1 MAEVNTQV
9 TLNGANFIAVIHT
22 AGQKYRVVKSVDGKF
37 FAIPKVATIS
47 DVLQLKLSEFKSLF
61 EQAGSEEVVGS
72 LTAPVAADSEIWG
85 AGVTY
90 QRSRDAR
97 KEESGIPD
105 VYQLVYEADR
115 PELFFKATARR
126 TVGTNANVGIRADAL
141 TSVPEPEVAIV
152 VNKYRELIGLTICN
166 DMTSRNIEG
175 ENPLYLSQAKIYYGS
190 NALGPM
196 IRPIW
201 EIADHAKLAIDAKIE
216 RGANIIWQ
224 AQTSLAQL
232 NRSFTDLIEYLF
244 RCQSF
249 PVGAILSTGTGIV
262 PPLDISLAAGDV
274 VTINVESVGTLVNKV
289 VTTPVD
295 INEKENL

>member
-1 MAEVNTQV
+1 MSH
-9 TLNGANFIAVIHT
+9 LAVIQTQSNPYHLVKEIN
-22 AGQKYRVVKSVDGKF
+22 GKYFEIEKIK
-37 FAIPKVATIS
+37 T
-47 DVLQLKLSEFKSLF
+47 LSEALSLHMADF
-61 EQAGSEEVVGS
+61 RKAYDAAGSTEVKGKLV
-72 LTAPVAADSEIWG
+72 APVAIDTEVWG

-126 TVGTNANVGIRADAL
+126 TVGHEGEVGIRADAQ

-152 VNKYRELIGLTICN
+152 MNKFGELIGMSICN
-166 DMTSRNIEG
+166 DITSRNIEG

-201 EIADHAKLAIDAKIE
+201 EIVDHEKLDIYAKIE
-216 RGANIIWQ
+216 RAGSIVWQ
-224 AQTSLAQL
+224 AETSLKSL
-232 NRSFTDLIEYLF
+232 NRSFDDLIDYLF
-244 RCQSF
+244 KCQHF
-249 PVGAILSTGTGIV
+249 PVGVVLSTGTGIV
-262 PPLDISLAAGDV
+262 PPLDISLMAGDV
-274 VTINVESVGTLVNKV
+274 VTITVDQIGTLVNKV
-289 VTTPVD
+289 ALTPED
-295 INEKENL
+295 INDRIK

>member
-1 MAEVNTQV
+1 MSH
-9 TLNGANFIAVIHT
+9 IAVIHT
-22 AGQKYRVVKSVDGKF
+22 AGEKYRVVKSINDKF
-37 FAIPKVATIS
+37 FVIPKVSTIS
-47 DVLQLKLSEFKSLF
+47 DVLQIKLSEFKSLF
-61 EQAGSEEVVGS
+61 EQAGTEEIFGS
-72 LTAPVAADSEIWG
+72 LAAPIAADSEIWG

-97 KEESGIPD
+97 KEESDIPD

-152 VNKYRELIGLTICN
+152 INKFRELIGLTICN

-175 ENPLYLSQAKIYYGS
+175 ENPLYLSQAKIYHGS
-190 NALGPM
+190 NAVGPM

-201 EIADHAKLAIDAKIE
+201 EISDTSKLAIDAKID
-216 RGANIIWQ
+216 RGTEIVWQ

-232 NRSFTDLIEYLF
+232 NRSFADLIEYLF

-262 PPLDISLAAGDV
+262 PPLDISLEAGDL
-274 VTINVESVGTLVNKV
+274 VTITVEEIGTLINKV
-289 VTTPVD
+289 VVTPLD

>member
-1 MAEVNTQV
+1 MSH
-9 TLNGANFIAVIHT
+9 LAVIQTPSNPYHLVKEIN
-22 AGQKYRVVKSVDGKF
+22 GKYFEIEKIKNL
-37 FAIPKVATIS
+37 S
-47 DVLQLKLSEFKSLF
+47 DALSLHMADFRKAYDA
-61 EQAGSEEVVGS
+61 AGSTEVKGKLV
-72 LTAPVAADSEIWG
+72 APVAIDTEVWG

-126 TVGTNANVGIRADAL
+126 TVGHEGEVGIRADAQ

-152 VNKYRELIGLTICN
+152 MNKFGELIGMSICN
-166 DMTSRNIEG
+166 DMTARNIEG

-201 EIADHAKLAIDAKIE
+201 EIVDHDKLDIYAKIE
-216 RGANIIWQ
+216 RAGSIVWQ
-224 AQTSLAQL
+224 AETSLKSL
-232 NRSFTDLIEYLF
+232 NRSFDDLIDYLF
-244 RCQSF
+244 KCQHF
-249 PVGAILSTGTGIV
+249 PVGVVLSTGTGIV
-262 PPLDISLAAGDV
+262 PPLDISLMAGDV
-274 VTINVESVGTLVNKV
+274 VTITVDQIGTLVNKV
-289 VTTPVD
+289 ALTPED
-295 INEKENL
+295 INDRIK

>member
-1 MAEVNTQV
+1 MSH
-9 TLNGANFIAVIHT
+9 LAVIKT
-22 AGQKYRVVKSVDGKF
+22 ASEPYRLVKEISGKYFEIEG
-37 FAIPKVATIS
+37 IEN
-47 DVLQLKLSEFKSLF
+47 LS
-61 EQAGSEEVVGS
+61 QALAMHLPAFRKAYEASGSKEIKGE
-72 LTAPVAADSEIWG
+72 LTAPVAIDTEVWG

-97 KEESGIPD
+97 KEERGIPD

-126 TVGTNANVGIRADAL
+126 TVGHLAEVGIREDAL

-152 VNKYRELIGLTICN
+152 INKFGELIGMSICN

-201 EIADHAKLAIDAKIE
+201 EIVDHDKLDIYAKIE
-216 RGANIIWQ
+216 RAGSIVWQ
-224 AQTSLAQL
+224 AQTSLKSL
-232 NRSFTDLIEYLF
+232 NRSFDDLTEYLF
-244 RCQSF
+244 RCQYF
-249 PVGAILSTGTGIV
+249 PVGVILSTGTGIV
-262 PPLDISLAAGDV
+262 PPLDISLVAGDL
-274 VTINVESVGTLVNKV
+274 VTITVDQIGTLVNKV
-289 VTTPVD
+289 ALTPED
-295 INEKENL
+295 INDRMK

>member
-1 MAEVNTQV
+1 MSY
-9 TLNGANFIAVIHT
+9 LAVIQTPTQPYHLVKEIN
-22 AGQKYRVVKSVDGKF
+22 GKYFEIEGIKTLSDALSLHLGVFRKLYEAQSDKEVKGKL
-37 FAIPKVATIS
+37 V
-47 DVLQLKLSEFKSLF
+47 
-61 EQAGSEEVVGS
+61 
-72 LTAPVAADSEIWG
+72 APVAVDSEIWG

-126 TVGTNANVGIRADAL
+126 TVGHQGEVGIREDAK

-152 VNKYRELIGLTICN
+152 INKFSELIGMSICN

-201 EIADHAKLAIDAKIE
+201 EIVDHDKLDIYAKIE
-216 RGANIIWQ
+216 RGGSIVWQ
-224 AQTSLAQL
+224 AETSLKSL
-232 NRSFTDLIEYLF
+232 NRSFDDLIDYLF
-244 RCQSF
+244 RCQHF
-249 PVGAILSTGTGIV
+249 PVGVLLSTGTGIV
-262 PPLDISLAAGDV
+262 PPLDISLVAGDL
-274 VTINVESVGTLVNKV
+274 VTITVDQIGTLVNKV
-289 VTTPVD
+289 VMTPLD
-295 INEKENL
+295 INERIK

>member
-1 MAEVNTQV
+1 MSH
-9 TLNGANFIAVIHT
+9 LAVIQT
-22 AGQKYRVVKSVDGKF
+22 ANQPYKLVKEINGKYFEIEKIDSL
-37 FAIPKVATIS
+37 S
-47 DVLQLKLSEFKSLF
+47 DALTLRLAEFRKAF
-61 EQAGSEEVVGS
+61 DAAGSKEVMGKLV
-72 LTAPVAADSEIWG
+72 APVAADTEVWG

-126 TVGTNANVGIRADAL
+126 TVGHEGEVGIRADAQ

-152 VNKYRELIGLTICN
+152 MNKFGELIGMSICN

-201 EIADHAKLAIDAKIE
+201 EIVDHEKLDIYAKIE
-216 RGANIIWQ
+216 RAGSIVWQ
-224 AQTSLAQL
+224 AETSLKSL
-232 NRSFTDLIEYLF
+232 NRSFDDLIDYLF
-244 RCQSF
+244 KCQHF
-249 PVGAILSTGTGIV
+249 PVGVVLSTGTGIV
-262 PPLDISLAAGDV
+262 PPIDISLMAGDV
-274 VTINVESVGTLVNKV
+274 VTITVDQIGTLVNKV
-289 VTTPVD
+289 ALTPED
-295 INEKENL
+295 INDRIK

>member
-1 MAEVNTQV
+1 MSH
-9 TLNGANFIAVIHT
+9 LAVIQT
-22 AGQKYRVVKSVDGKF
+22 ASNPYHLVKEINGKYFEIEK
-37 FAIPKVATIS
+37 I
-47 DVLQLKLSEFKSLF
+47 KSLSDALSLHMADF
-61 EQAGSEEVVGS
+61 RKAYEAAGSSEVKGKLV
-72 LTAPVAADSEIWG
+72 APVAIDTEVWG

-126 TVGTNANVGIRADAL
+126 TVGHEGEVGIRADAQ

-152 VNKYRELIGLTICN
+152 MNKFGELIGMSICN

-201 EIADHAKLAIDAKIE
+201 EIVDHEKLDIYAKIE
-216 RGANIIWQ
+216 RAGAIVWQ
-224 AQTSLAQL
+224 AETSLKSL
-232 NRSFTDLIEYLF
+232 NRSFDDLIDYLF
-244 RCQSF
+244 KCQHF
-249 PVGAILSTGTGIV
+249 PVGVILSTGTGIV
-262 PPLDISLAAGDV
+262 PPLDISLMAGDV
-274 VTINVESVGTLVNKV
+274 VTITVDQIGTLVNKV
-289 VTTPVD
+289 ALTPED
-295 INEKENL
+295 INDRIK

>member
-1 MAEVNTQV
+1 MSH
-9 TLNGANFIAVIHT
+9 LAVINT
-22 AGQKYRVVKSVDGKF
+22 ASEPYRLVKEINGKYFEIDG
-37 FAIPKVATIS
+37 IEN
-47 DVLQLKLSEFKSLF
+47 LS
-61 EQAGSEEVVGS
+61 QALVMHLPVFRKAYEASGSKEIKGE
-72 LTAPVAADSEIWG
+72 LTAPVAIDTEVWG

-126 TVGTNANVGIRADAL
+126 TVGHLSEVGIRADAL

-152 VNKYRELIGLTICN
+152 MNKFGELIGMSICN

-201 EIADHAKLAIDAKIE
+201 EIVDQDKLE
-216 RGANIIWQ
+216 
-224 AQTSLAQL
+224 TSLKSL
-232 NRSFTDLIEYLF
+232 NRSFDDLIEYLF
-244 RCQSF
+244 RCQHF
-249 PVGAILSTGTGIV
+249 PVGVILSTGTGIV
-262 PPLDISLAAGDV
+262 PPLDISLMAGDL
-274 VTINVESVGTLVNKV
+274 VTITVDQIGTLVNKV
-289 VTTPVD
+289 ALTPED
-295 INEKENL
+295 INDRIK

>member
-1 MAEVNTQV
+1 MSH
-9 TLNGANFIAVIHT
+9 LAVIQTPSNPYHLVKEIN
-22 AGQKYRVVKSVDGKF
+22 GKYFEIEKIKNL
-37 FAIPKVATIS
+37 S
-47 DVLQLKLSEFKSLF
+47 DALSLHMADFRKAYDA
-61 EQAGSEEVVGS
+61 AGSTEVKGKLV
-72 LTAPVAADSEIWG
+72 APVAMDTEVWG

-126 TVGTNANVGIRADAL
+126 TVGHEGEVGIRADAQ

-152 VNKYRELIGLTICN
+152 MNKFGELIGMSICN

-201 EIADHAKLAIDAKIE
+201 EIVDHEKLDIYAKIE
-216 RGANIIWQ
+216 RAGSIVWQ
-224 AQTSLAQL
+224 AETSLKSL
-232 NRSFTDLIEYLF
+232 NRSFDDLIDYLF
-244 RCQSF
+244 KCQHF
-249 PVGAILSTGTGIV
+249 PVGVVLSTGTGIV
-262 PPLDISLAAGDV
+262 PPLDISLMAGDV
-274 VTINVESVGTLVNKV
+274 VTITVDQIGTLVNKV
-289 VTTPVD
+289 ALTPED
-295 INEKENL
+295 INDRIK

>member
-1 MAEVNTQV
+1 MSH
-9 TLNGANFIAVIHT
+9 LAVIQTPTQPYHLVKEIN
-22 AGQKYRVVKSVDGKF
+22 GKYFEIEGVKTLSDALSLHMAAFRKLYEAPNDKEVKGKL
-37 FAIPKVATIS
+37 V
-47 DVLQLKLSEFKSLF
+47 
-61 EQAGSEEVVGS
+61 
-72 LTAPVAADSEIWG
+72 APVAADSEVWG

-97 KEESGIPD
+97 KEESDIPD

-126 TVGTNANVGIRADAL
+126 TVGTDGEVGIREDAK

-152 VNKYRELIGLTICN
+152 INKFSELIGMSICN

-201 EIADHAKLAIDAKIE
+201 EIVDHDKLDIYAKIE
-216 RGANIIWQ
+216 RAGSIVWQ
-224 AQTSLAQL
+224 AETSLKSL
-232 NRSFTDLIEYLF
+232 NRSFDDLIDYLF
-244 RCQSF
+244 KCQHF

-262 PPLDISLAAGDV
+262 PPLDISLLAGDL
-274 VTINVESVGTLVNKV
+274 VTITVDQIGTLVNKV
-289 VTTPVD
+289 VVTPED
-295 INEKENL
+295 INERIK

>member
-1 MAEVNTQV
+1 MSH
-9 TLNGANFIAVIHT
+9 LAVIQTQSNPYHLVKEIN
-22 AGQKYRVVKSVDGKF
+22 GKYFEIEKIK
-37 FAIPKVATIS
+37 T
-47 DVLQLKLSEFKSLF
+47 LSEALSLHMADF
-61 EQAGSEEVVGS
+61 RKAYDAAGSTEVKGKLV
-72 LTAPVAADSEIWG
+72 APVAIDTEVWG

-126 TVGTNANVGIRADAL
+126 TVGHEGEVGIRADAQ

-152 VNKYRELIGLTICN
+152 MNKFGELIGMSICN

-201 EIADHAKLAIDAKIE
+201 EIVDHEKLDIYAKIE
-216 RGANIIWQ
+216 RAGSIVWQ
-224 AQTSLAQL
+224 AETSLKSL
-232 NRSFTDLIEYLF
+232 NRSFDDLIDYLF
-244 RCQSF
+244 KCQHF
-249 PVGAILSTGTGIV
+249 PVGVVLSTGTGIV
-262 PPLDISLAAGDV
+262 PPLDISLMAGDV
-274 VTINVESVGTLVNKV
+274 VTITVDQIGTLVNKV
-289 VTTPVD
+289 TLTPED
-295 INEKENL
+295 INDRIK

>member
-1 MAEVNTQV
+1 MSH
-9 TLNGANFIAVIHT
+9 LAVIQT
-22 AGQKYRVVKSVDGKF
+22 PTQPYYLVKEINGKYFEIEGINTLSDALSLHMGAFRKLYEVPSVKEVKGKL
-37 FAIPKVATIS
+37 V
-47 DVLQLKLSEFKSLF
+47 
-61 EQAGSEEVVGS
+61 
-72 LTAPVAADSEIWG
+72 APVAADSEIWG
-85 AGVTY
+85 AGVIY

-126 TVGTNANVGIRADAL
+126 TVGTDGEVGIREDAK

-152 VNKYRELIGLTICN
+152 INKFSELIGMSICN

-201 EIADHAKLAIDAKIE
+201 EIVDHDKLDIYAKIE
-216 RGANIIWQ
+216 RAGSIIWQ
-224 AQTSLAQL
+224 AETSLKSL
-232 NRSFTDLIEYLF
+232 NRSFDDLIEYLF
-244 RCQSF
+244 KCQHF

-262 PPLDISLAAGDV
+262 PPLDISLVAGDL
-274 VTINVESVGTLVNKV
+274 VTITVDQIGTLVNKV
-289 VTTPVD
+289 VVTPED
-295 INEKENL
+295 INERIK

>member
-1 MAEVNTQV
+1 MSH
-9 TLNGANFIAVIHT
+9 LAVIQTPSNPYHLVKEIN
-22 AGQKYRVVKSVDGKF
+22 GKYFEIEKIKNLSDALSLHMADFRK
-37 FAIPKVATIS
+37 AYVA
-47 DVLQLKLSEFKSLF
+47 
-61 EQAGSEEVVGS
+61 AGSTEVKGKLV
-72 LTAPVAADSEIWG
+72 APVAIDTEVWG

-126 TVGTNANVGIRADAL
+126 TVGHEGEVGIRADAQ

-152 VNKYRELIGLTICN
+152 MNKFGELIGMSICN

-201 EIADHAKLAIDAKIE
+201 EIVDHDKLDIYAKIE
-216 RGANIIWQ
+216 RAGSIVWQ
-224 AQTSLAQL
+224 AETSLKSL
-232 NRSFTDLIEYLF
+232 NRSFDDLIDYLF
-244 RCQSF
+244 KCQHF
-249 PVGAILSTGTGIV
+249 PVGVVLSTGTGIV
-262 PPLDISLAAGDV
+262 PPLDISLMAGDV
-274 VTINVESVGTLVNKV
+274 VTITVDQIGTLVNKV
-289 VTTPVD
+289 ALTPED
-295 INEKENL
+295 INDRIK

>member
-1 MAEVNTQV
+1 MSH
-9 TLNGANFIAVIHT
+9 LAVIQTQSNPYHLVKEIN
-22 AGQKYRVVKSVDGKF
+22 GKYFEIEK
-37 FAIPKVATIS
+37 I
-47 DVLQLKLSEFKSLF
+47 KSLSDALSLHMADF
-61 EQAGSEEVVGS
+61 RKAYDAAGSTEVKGKLV
-72 LTAPVAADSEIWG
+72 APVAIDTEVWG

-126 TVGTNANVGIRADAL
+126 TVGHEGEVGIRADAQ

-152 VNKYRELIGLTICN
+152 MNKFGELIGMSICN

-201 EIADHAKLAIDAKIE
+201 EIVDHEKLDIYAKIE
-216 RGANIIWQ
+216 RTGSIVWQ
-224 AQTSLAQL
+224 AETSLKSL
-232 NRSFTDLIEYLF
+232 NRSFDDLIDYLF
-244 RCQSF
+244 KCQHF
-249 PVGAILSTGTGIV
+249 PVGVVLSTGTGIV
-262 PPLDISLAAGDV
+262 PPLDISLMAGDV
-274 VTINVESVGTLVNKV
+274 VTITVDQIGTLVNKV
-289 VTTPVD
+289 ALTPED
-295 INEKENL
+295 INDRIK

>member
-1 MAEVNTQV
+1 MSH
-9 TLNGANFIAVIHT
+9 LAVIQTQSNPYHLVKEIN
-22 AGQKYRVVKSVDGKF
+22 GKYFEIEKIK
-37 FAIPKVATIS
+37 T
-47 DVLQLKLSEFKSLF
+47 LSEALSLHMADF
-61 EQAGSEEVVGS
+61 RKAYDAAGSTEVKGKLV
-72 LTAPVAADSEIWG
+72 APVAIDTEVWG

-126 TVGTNANVGIRADAL
+126 TVGHEGEVGIRADAQ

-152 VNKYRELIGLTICN
+152 MNKFGELIGMSICN

-201 EIADHAKLAIDAKIE
+201 EIVDHEKLDIYAKIE
-216 RGANIIWQ
+216 RAGSIVWQ
-224 AQTSLAQL
+224 AETSLKSL
-232 NRSFTDLIEYLF
+232 NRSFDDLIDYLF
-244 RCQSF
+244 KCQHF
-249 PVGAILSTGTGIV
+249 PVGVVLSTGTGIV
-262 PPLDISLAAGDV
+262 PPLDISLMAGDV
-274 VTINVESVGTLVNKV
+274 VTITVDQIGTLVNKV
-289 VTTPVD
+289 ALTPED
-295 INEKENL
+295 INDRIK